1 MEQPCA
7 LTTNVSQTSEK
18 WESGSELVTS
28 IGTVIGTLEL
38 RRDMSGVF
46 GRCIVMP
53 CCDGYEPL
61 GPCTAR
67 AVHQ

>member
-18 WESGSELVTS
+18 WASGSELVTS

-38 RRDMSGVF
+38 RRAVSGIF
-46 GRCIVMP
+46 ALCIVMP
-53 CCDGYEPL
+53 CRDEYGPP
-61 GPCTAR
+61 GPCTAG